1 MDKRHKQLAQ
11 QTGNAVGSRGNDDA
25 RASEFW
31 PFIGPALLLDA
42 WRWWLG
48 DRKPPRD
55 REALSWTTS
64 DTVALELTTMR
75 LRDFSTRD
83 AAQPLLICAP
93 YALHSALIADFAPG
107 YSIVEVLRQGG
118 AGRIYVTDWRSAT
131 PDMCHLSIDS
141 YLADLNVA
149 VDTVG
154 SPVDLAGL
162 CQGGWLSL
170 LYAARFPEK
179 VRRLVLVGA
188 PVDVSRQSPLSGMAA
203 NLLPGAFDALVSPAT
218 GVVSGKQLNSVWSS
232 ALNARDNAVKQSF
245 EAANDSENLLRR
257 FERWNDETLDLP
269 GVYYVQVSD
278 WIFRENRIAEG
289 RFVALGRQIDP
300 ARLKVPVFLLVGTED
315 RVVPAEQ
322 ALATAKLLG
331 TPRTQVQIAVEP
343 CGHLGL
349 FMGRDALNR
358 SWRRIAGWLAA
369 DEPRRRSDQQAP
381 SDLASATR
389 PKRA

>member
-1 MDKRHKQLAQ
+1 MRKRHRQLAR
-11 QTGNAVGSRGNDDA
+11 QTDKATGSSGNDDA
-25 RASEFW
+25 RVGKFG
-31 PFIGPALLLDA
+31 PFLGPELLFEA

-48 DRKPPRD
+48 DRERPRN
-55 REALSWTTS
+55 RVELSWTTP
-64 DTVALELTTMR
+64 DTIALELTTMR

-83 AAQPLLICAP
+83 AGRALLICAP
-93 YALHSALIADFAPG
+93 YALHSALITDFAPG
-107 YSIVEVLRQGG
+107 YSIVEVLREGG
-118 AGRIYVTDWRSAT
+118 VGRLYVTDWRSAT
-131 PDMCHLSIDS
+131 ADMRYLSIDS

-149 VDTVG
+149 VDAIG

-218 GVVSGKQLNSVWSS
+218 GLVSGKQLNSVWSS

-245 EAANDSENLLRR
+245 EAADDSEDLLHR

-278 WIFRENRIAEG
+278 WIFRENRIAQG

-300 ARLKVPVFLLVGTED
+300 ARLKAPAFLLVGAED

-331 TPRTQVQIAVEP
+331 TPRTQVQVAVEP

-358 SWRRIAGWLAA
+358 SWRRIAGWLAS
-369 DEPRRRSDQQAP
+369 DEPWRRSDPGAP
-381 SDLASATR
+381 SDLAAAIQ